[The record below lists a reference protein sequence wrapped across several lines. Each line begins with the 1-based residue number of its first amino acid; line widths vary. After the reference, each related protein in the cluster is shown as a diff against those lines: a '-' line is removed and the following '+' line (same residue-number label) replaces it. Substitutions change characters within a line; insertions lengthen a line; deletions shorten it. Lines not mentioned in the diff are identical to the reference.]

1 MKEATIRWSWDHEQA
16 APFDLKMLYSE
27 AGFGFAER
35 LGLDDVAKLFNPG
48 AFGLFA
54 FLGDRLVG
62 AARVLSD
69 ELLVSWLAEI
79 CVHPSWRGR
88 AIGRGFLERI
98 DERFGKTA
106 LYCDAPA
113 EHVDFFKKGGIRP
126 RVKLNVCRRLP
137 CEGTILPQ
145 ESSQAVITDD
155 AFKYSAAQ
163 FDQVVDSVGFGITE
177 KGMSREKLYERLFGE
192 GAFGAFAENAEGQ
205 LIGFARVFSDC
216 FSKCYLTE
224 ICVHPDWQRR
234 GVGRALVRRIVSR
247 FSRTTIYTEAF
258 PNALPLLRTH
268 GVLPATDLV
277 GCSRAPLTEQ
287 EAISNAV
294 GGRGP

>member
-16 APFDLKMLYSE
+16 ASFDLKMLYSE
-27 AGFGFAER
+27 AGFGFAEQ
-35 LGLDDVAKLFNPG
+35 LGLDDVAKLFRPG

-54 FLGDRLVG
+54 FSGDRLVG
-62 AARVLSD
+62 AARLLSD

-88 AIGRGFLERI
+88 AIGSGLLEKI

-113 EHVDFFKKGGIRP
+113 EQVDFFKAGGLRP
-126 RVKLNVCRRLP
+126 REILNACRRLP
-137 CEGTILPQ
+137 GALNAQAQTF
-145 ESSQAVITDD
+145 SQAVITDD

-177 KGMSREKLYERLFGE
+177 KGMSREKLYEKLFGD
-192 GAFGAFAENAEGQ
+192 GAFGAFAENADGQ

-216 FSKCYLTE
+216 LSKCYLTE
-224 ICVHPDWQRR
+224 ICVHPGWQRR
-234 GVGRALVRRIVSR
+234 GVRRALVRQIVSR
-247 FSRTTIYTEAF
+247 FSRMAIYTEAF
-258 PNALPLLRTH
+258 PKALPLLRTY
-268 GVLPATDLV
+268 GVLPVADLV
-277 GCSRAPLTEQ
+277 GCSRAPLKGQ
-287 EAISNAV
+287 ESNAPSSAV
-294 GGRGP
+294 